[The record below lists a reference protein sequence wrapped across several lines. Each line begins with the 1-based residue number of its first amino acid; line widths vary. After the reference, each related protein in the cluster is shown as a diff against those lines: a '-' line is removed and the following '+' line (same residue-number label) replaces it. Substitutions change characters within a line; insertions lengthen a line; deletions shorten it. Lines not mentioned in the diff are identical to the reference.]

1 MSMFSERL
9 KELRGTESQASFAAA
24 IGMNRVQYAKYESGT
39 NSPSIDALIRICRVH
54 SCSADWLLGLKDH
67 SGSVSVGA
75 GSAVAI
81 GANARATSR
90 TTVATPGKLPAC
102 LHCPHRKK
110 LVKLEALLEIAADK
124 YNAKARK

>member
-39 NSPSIDALIRICRVH
+39 NSPSIDAHIRICRVH
-54 SCSADWLLGLKDH
+54 PVSADWLLGLKDH
-67 SGSVSVGA
+67 DGSVSAGA
-75 GSAVAI
+75 GAAVAI

-90 TTVATPGKLPAC
+90 TTVAAPGEMPAC
-102 LHCPHRKK
+102 SKCPHLKK
-110 LVKLEALLEIAADK
+110 LKKLEALL
-124 YNAKARK
+124 AK